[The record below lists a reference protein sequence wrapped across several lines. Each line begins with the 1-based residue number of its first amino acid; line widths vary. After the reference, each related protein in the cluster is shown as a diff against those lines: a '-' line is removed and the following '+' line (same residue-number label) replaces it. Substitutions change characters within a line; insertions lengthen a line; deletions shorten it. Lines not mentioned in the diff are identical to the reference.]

1 MWSHPQAVCMTYLQ
15 HLRFSL
21 RLAWRLALMAAAS
34 LVHAVLPDVLTD
46 YTRLELDVLRALL
59 HAVGCR

>member
-1 MWSHPQAVCMTYLQ
+1 MWSHPQSVCMTYLQ

-21 RLAWRLALMAAAS
+21 RLAWRLALMATAS

-46 YTRLELDVLRALL
+46 YTSL
-59 HAVGCR
+59 